1 MSNAGGHYMPPP
13 GYWQSNVTDLCPRTA
28 HTDSRSTL
36 AVWQHSQ
43 TWPATSARSSSHVP
57 AGTWHPENSRRR
69 RRRSRSPRRSCE
81 SDLLESIKHKGA
93 EDFKGLF
100 SLPEEFRAVAYLPPS
115 DVVLDIHSIKDKETR
130 MAMCRRL
137 NDFRREWLIPL
148 ASPSAKAF
156 YQEDGFKCFPMSRI
170 TERHFWDLF
179 HRLPIAT
186 KDASK
191 WKAVLKYVEACFE
204 KPKTTPS
211 PKKGG
216 IGLGFGSGL
225 YFAWFG
231 GD

>member
-28 HTDSRSTL
+28 HTDSRSTRQSSIPSHQ
-36 AVWQHSQ
+36 WHHSQ
-43 TWPATSARSSSHVP
+43 TWPATSAHSSP
-57 AGTWHPENSRRR
+57 WHPENSRSR
-69 RRRSRSPRRSCE
+69 RRRSRSPKRSCE

-93 EDFKGLF
+93 EDFKDLF

-115 DVVLDIHSIKDKETR
+115 DVVADIHSIKDKEAR
-130 MAMCRRL
+130 MATCRRL
-137 NDFRREWLIPL
+137 NDLRHERLIPL

-170 TERHFWDLF
+170 TERPFWDLF

-191 WKAVLKYVEACFE
+191 WKAMNPKLPLPQKKVE
-204 KPKTTPS
+204 
-211 PKKGG
+211 
-216 IGLGFGSGL
+216 
-225 YFAWFG
+225 
-231 GD
+231 